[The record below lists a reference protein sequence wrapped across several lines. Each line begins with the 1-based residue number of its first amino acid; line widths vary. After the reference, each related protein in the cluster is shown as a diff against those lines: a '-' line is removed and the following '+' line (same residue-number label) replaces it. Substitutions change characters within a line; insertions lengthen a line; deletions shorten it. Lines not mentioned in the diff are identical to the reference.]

1 MVEANVEPPLA
12 FNLMMIGD
20 GAVGKTSI
28 MKRYVSKKFDQN
40 RLATTG
46 VDFQI
51 VKYKSEVHNRLCKV
65 KIWDTAGQ
73 DRYRQL
79 TRSFFRDAEGVIVV
93 FDLTRQDTFINVR
106 DWISNLLKEKEEL
119 PVILAGN
126 KLDLCEELDDESE
139 R

>member
-1 MVEANVEPPLA
+1 M
-12 FNLMMIGD
+12 
-20 GAVGKTSI
+20 
-28 MKRYVSKKFDQN
+28 
-40 RLATTG
+40 
-46 VDFQI
+46 
-51 VKYKSEVHNRLCKV
+51 
-65 KIWDTAGQ
+65 
-73 DRYRQL
+73 